1 MDTQDTFAETVLIDR
16 RQHCTFKLN
25 AENTVWQAVFFFTWK
40 RGRATAYVYR
50 TSISVLSD
58 ALWPEFQILSKIY
71 EVVFK
76 KIMQELSFTT
86 YQQNFIKKTDWSY
99 ETVTKTTLIFLKFL
113 FSKKATKIDKIFTVN
128 MTWTTQHQI
137 NRELSKQANKI

>member
-1 MDTQDTFAETVLIDR
+1 MMDSQLGSYCR
-16 RQHCTFKLN
+16 LP
-25 AENTVWQAVFFFTWK
+25 
-40 RGRATAYVYR
+40 
-50 TSISVLSD
+50 
-58 ALWPEFQILSKIY
+58 LWPEFQILSKIY

-99 ETVTKTTLIFLKFL
+99 ETVTKTTLIFLKFI
-113 FSKKATKIDKIFTVN
+113 FSKKTTKIDKIFTVN